1 MALLRK
7 NRLGVRAMLARL
19 LLLSALLTLAACAA
33 AVPGYT
39 PPPLTEKKE
48 NKFIKPLASGSVGP
62 DGHYHMSDAETAMD
76 CKRLTGS
83 MQISISRLK
92 DSYGRDEPSALSS
105 MAQSTFAPVL
115 GGANVG
121 WDRQAVFARER
132 AKLDAYN
139 NELASRNCKTIDI
152 DAELSRPAEPPKNY

>member
-1 MALLRK
+1 
-7 NRLGVRAMLARL
+7 MLARL

-62 DGHYHMSDAETAMD
+62 DGLYHMSDAETAMD

-83 MQISISRLK
+83 MQITIARLK
-92 DSYGRDEPSALSS
+92 DAYGRDEPSALSS

-115 GGANVG
+115 GGSNFG
-121 WDRQAVFARER
+121 SDRQAVYARER

-139 NELASRNCKTIDI
+139 TELASRNCKTIDI
-152 DAELSRPAEPPKNY
+152 DAELARPAEPLKNY

>member
-1 MALLRK
+1 
-7 NRLGVRAMLARL
+7 MLARL

-62 DGHYHMSDAETAMD
+62 DGRYHMSDAETAMD
-76 CKRLTGS
+76 CKRMTGS
-83 MQISISRLK
+83 MQITISRLK
-92 DSYGRDEPSALSS
+92 DSYGREEPSAVSS
-105 MAQSTFAPVL
+105 MAQTTFAPVL
-115 GGANVG
+115 GGGSGSN
-121 WDRQAVFARER
+121 RQAVYARER

-139 NELASRNCKTIDI
+139 DELASRNCKTLDI
-152 DAELSRPAEPPKNY
+152 DAELARPPEPVKNY